1 LKPATDFCFKG
12 WEAIW
17 LTPSTSLEFSFVLLR
32 DYEVTVTTAC
42 SLANVVA
49 ALVVLLVITL
59 SVATLIVVDL
69 SDGDQIVFFEY

>member
-1 LKPATDFCFKG
+1 M
-12 WEAIW
+12 
-17 LTPSTSLEFSFVLLR
+17 LLR